1 VALWWV
7 IAGRRISSETGTIQV
22 MEIQKSVLW
31 DTLENEVER
40 AYRAF
45 EYFLSLSAALMTFGQ
60 VALLEYGLTS

>member
-1 VALWWV
+1 
-7 IAGRRISSETGTIQV
+7 